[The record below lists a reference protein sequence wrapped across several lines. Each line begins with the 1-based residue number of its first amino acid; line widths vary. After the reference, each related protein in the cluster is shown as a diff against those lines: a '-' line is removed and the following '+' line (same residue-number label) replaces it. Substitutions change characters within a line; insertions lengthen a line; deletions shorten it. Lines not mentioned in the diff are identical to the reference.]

1 MQPIKYL
8 KLNDKDFANHIRDLI
23 NESSYFKGKIFKAFI
38 RAEDIKKDVVTS
50 YKNFIKDF
58 IDIWEDYAN
67 DIVSK
72 MKTTNAVKG
81 TSTIS
86 YSYIKDYIYSVDDYA
101 SILQFTDGIIKGIES
116 KQFYKPEDIDNFFKF
131 TVNSAFHDKGNTVA
145 TLIDAVMVN
154 GISVDMVSNTSD
166 WDVEMF
172 NVVKNYKIFKPNEAL
187 ELYRSIDKVLEY
199 ITNDMSD
206 VIRSIKGTDIK
217 LFISIINNIV
227 EYITYSITAYTSRIY
242 IISRYIYSFINDSNE
257 VHSMAE
263 SGSQIELTE
272 NDITVNIMMISSEA
286 SCRKPEYCKQFM
298 QSMDTFTKAMG
309 TDTLFGTNKPKP
321 GTRLYKSLI
330 NADNVLVI
338 PSSLSIIFS
347 SSCLTFDIFNK

>member
-172 NVVKNYKIFKPNEAL
+172 NVVKNYKIFNQ
-187 ELYRSIDKVLEY
+187 
-199 ITNDMSD
+199 T
-206 VIRSIKGTDIK
+206 
-217 LFISIINNIV
+217 INTI
-227 EYITYSITAYTSRIY
+227 
-242 IISRYIYSFINDSNE
+242 
-257 VHSMAE
+257 
-263 SGSQIELTE
+263 SGS
-272 NDITVNIMMISSEA
+272 DFFVPIS
-286 SCRKPEYCKQFM
+286 
-298 QSMDTFTKAMG
+298 
-309 TDTLFGTNKPKP
+309 N
-321 GTRLYKSLI
+321 
-330 NADNVLVI
+330 
-338 PSSLSIIFS
+338 
-347 SSCLTFDIFNK
+347 